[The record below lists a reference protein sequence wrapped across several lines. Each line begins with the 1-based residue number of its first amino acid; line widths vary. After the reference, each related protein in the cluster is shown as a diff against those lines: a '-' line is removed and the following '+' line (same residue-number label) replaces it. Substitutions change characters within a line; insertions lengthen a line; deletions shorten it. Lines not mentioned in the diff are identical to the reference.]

1 MRRKILMAGISIKD
15 IKPTYEGSIFTMIF
29 ALLFIV
35 TNLYMIDYKSMQSL
49 IESQDPFMI
58 LILFA
63 ILVFLSKNSVIDLNK
78 YRVSFLVLWGFYV
91 ATITL
96 SMLMKD
102 HFVWSEMLIWLMLT
116 AVLMYRAPARLV
128 TYLIIAAL
136 ISLPPLLMIDHT
148 LNESGAT
155 LVFVFTAGLLLMP
168 KKNAYMLFYMLPAFI
183 MLNVITTSRTA
194 MAAFIAVVLIQLAW
208 INLPGASRTQKK
220 WFAGVVGGLVIIT
233 LVVFFRPIFEF
244 FIGPYAIN
252 NGFTLHTF
260 TSERYVLWETIWAE
274 KEWFGQGH
282 GYFDFTELLHAHNI
296 LFDTL
301 GRYGILAALLFV
313 SVLSAA
319 CVIALTR
326 RAFGILLY
334 FAIFIFIGMF
344 EYSYLFMFV
353 YFSPVVLFFI
363 LLAYVLGPREACSRE
378 TQKKRP

>member
-1 MRRKILMAGISIKD
+1 MAGISIKD

-78 YRVSFLVLWGFYV
+78 YRVSFLVLWGLYV

-116 AVLMYRAPARLV
+116 AVLMYRVPSRLV

-136 ISLPPLLMIDHT
+136 FSLPALLMIDHT

-183 MLNVITTSRTA
+183 MLNIITTSRTA

-208 INLPGASRTQKK
+208 INLSGASRTQKK
-220 WFAGVVGGLVIIT
+220 WFAGVVGGLVAIT
-233 LVVFFRPIFEF
+233 LVVFFHPIYEF
-244 FIGPYAIN
+244 FIGHYAIN
-252 NGFTLHTF
+252 KGFTLNTF
-260 TSERYVLWETIWAE
+260 TSGRYVLWETIWAK

-296 LFDTL
+296 FFDTL

-313 SVLSAA
+313 LVLGAA
-319 CVIALTR
+319 CVIALAR
-326 RAFGILLY
+326 RNFGILLY
-334 FAIFIFIGMF
+334 FAIFIFIGLF
-344 EYSYLFMFV
+344 EYNYLFMFV
-353 YFSPVVLFFI
+353 YFSPIVLLFVLMAY
-363 LLAYVLGPREACSRE
+363 LLTFREDMSDVRATESG
-378 TQKKRP
+378 K